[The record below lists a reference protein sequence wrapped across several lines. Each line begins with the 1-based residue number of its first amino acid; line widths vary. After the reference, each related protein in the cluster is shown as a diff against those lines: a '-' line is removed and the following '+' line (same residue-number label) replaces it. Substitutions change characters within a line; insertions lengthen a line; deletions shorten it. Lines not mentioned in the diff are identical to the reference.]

1 MTPDRV
7 KVIDDN
13 RVEEFYWAGKMVVYI
28 NNRATDETFEKA
40 CIRLDL
46 EYGQRLLDDA
56 DMPGRFN

>member
-28 NNRATDETFEKA
+28 NNRATEETFEKA
-40 CIRLDL
+40 CNRLEL

-56 DMPGRFN
+56 DMPGGFN

>member
-1 MTPDRV
+1 MSPDRV
-7 KVIDDN
+7 KIIDGN

-40 CIRLDL
+40 CSRLDL

-56 DMPGRFN
+56 DMPGGFN